1 MSEKTKTKGKKT
13 WLYVVFTILAVIIVT
28 GGIVIYLRI
37 SQNAEAQATI
47 QGLDTVV
54 YGTGSLSAS
63 ISGTGTV
70 RADQIA
76 TLAWNTSGTV
86 GDVMVALGQP
96 VKNGQGLVALDES
109 SLPIDILQAQ
119 IDKTNAEKSLE
130 DLYNN
135 AGLQLAQVQLDLIT
149 AEKNLDDMA
158 TDRAIMNYQRCTDER
173 TEELQDEYDDALSM
187 HDRFPNAQTLQAVDT
202 ALANLNYCL
211 AGYTEE
217 EVAEAEARVTLAEE
231 RVADLKL
238 KVETLKDGPDPK
250 DVTVLETRLAI
261 AKARL
266 AKQVVEAPFDGIVT
280 ALYIQQGDVVSAGM
294 KAVQL
299 ANLSELYLD
308 VQISE
313 VDIPL
318 VKIGQN
324 AELVFDAYFEDTYKG
339 EVTEIAPIGTEIQGV
354 VTYTVTVKMLDGV
367 DTIKSG
373 MTAAVNIITEE
384 KTGVYILPNEAVTTV
399 DGVDTVYVLRE
410 GVPVAVEVTV
420 GVYSDTDIE
429 ILAGDI
435 QDGEL
440 IVINP
445 PTSLLGSMTEGGFP
459 GGGSMPGFIGGH

>member
-1 MSEKTKTKGKKT
+1 MSERIKTKGKKT

-28 GGIVIYLRI
+28 GGIVIYLRF
-37 SQNAEAQATI
+37 SQNTQAKATI

-54 YGTGSLSAS
+54 YGTGSLNAS

-76 TLAWNTSGTV
+76 TLTWNTSGTI
-86 GDVMVALGQP
+86 GDVMVVLGQP

-119 IDKTNAEKSLE
+119 IDKANAEQSLE

-149 AEKNLDDMA
+149 AEKNLDDMV

-187 HDRFPNAQTLQAVDT
+187 HDRFPNAKTLQAVDI

-217 EVAEAEARVTLAEE
+217 EIAEAEARVTLAEE
-231 RVADLKL
+231 RVAELKL
-238 KVETLKDGPDPK
+238 KVETLKDGPDPN
-250 DVTVLETRLAI
+250 DVAVLETHLAI

-280 ALYIQQGDVVSAGM
+280 VLYVQRGDVISAGM

-308 VQISE
+308 IQISE

-318 VKIGQN
+318 VEIGQN

-339 EVTEIAPIGTEIQGV
+339 EVIEIAPIGTEIQGV

-373 MTAAVNIITEE
+373 MTAAVNIIIEE

-399 DGVDTVYVLRE
+399 DGIDTVFVLRE
-410 GVPVAVEVTV
+410 GVPIAVKVTV

-445 PTSLLGSMTEGGFP
+445 PTSLLSSMTEGGFN
-459 GGGSMPGFIGGH
+459 GAGSMPGFIGGH